1 MQTLFVWDFDNTIVL
16 DNTDQLAIEKLQPDL
31 LESHLKNRELVKEI
45 GWTEVMNLSLSELA
59 RRGFTPTDILDAVS
73 KCHFPDATLQSLQ
86 TVASHPQASNAI
98 VSDSNTEFIR
108 VCLENSN
115 ATDLFADGIFTN
127 LGVVRDEKVIQVV
140 PYTTTKDAPHTCISC
155 PSNLCK
161 GVVLNNLIEKRTEFS
176 RVVYIG
182 DGSND
187 FCAALQLRPAD
198 IVLFRKG
205 FSLER
210 KINRASASL
219 QATPIG
225 WNSPEELRQLV
236 SQWLT

>member
-16 DNTDQLAIEKLQPDL
+16 DNTDEVAIEKLQPDL

-45 GWTEVMNLSLSELA
+45 GWTEVMNLSLSEMA
-59 RRGFTPTDILDAVS
+59 RRGFTPTNIFDAVS
-73 KCHFPDATLQSLQ
+73 KCHFPDSTLQSLQ
-86 TVASHPQASNAI
+86 MIASHPQASNAI

-108 VCLENSN
+108 VCLENSR
-115 ATDLFADGIFTN
+115 ATNLFAGGIFSN
-127 LGVVRDEKVIQVV
+127 MGVVQDEKVIQIL
-140 PYTTTKDAPHTCISC
+140 PYATTNDASHACTSC

-161 GVVLNNLIEKRTEFS
+161 GVVLNNLIEKLPGPS

-187 FCAALQLRPAD
+187 FCAALQLRPED
-198 IVLFRKG
+198 IILFRKG

-210 KINRASASL
+210 KINRTRASL
-219 QATPIG
+219 QATPTG